1 MHSSFSMRWDGTK
14 CGKEETRINIPQKK
28 KKKKEEDTGGRGRG
42 WRYGTEE
49 SKSRPSGRA
58 FLFRAG
64 AEQSS
69 AVPSRLVSSAWSK
82 AVVVDEGAS
91 ARARTITIDTVDR
104 MGHRCARQRADPP
117 LPGPPACTVR
127 CYAVRCYCTVHPVF
141 RIGHTRAVLPTVAPG
156 ATRAKTGPPGPVTV
170 RCGASAV
177 QCSAVRAGPLLWRRC
192 RRARGFGAS
201 TPGAHNVLERQ
212 TASWWISFLLLL
224 RHRGAQLCSA
234 FCLSVCSFVYRYI
247 YM

>member
-69 AVPSRLVSSAWSK
+69 AVQMCISDRFKSIEVGHIFLLGDKYSKPLNVKFVDKENKNDTFVHMGCYGIGVSRLKMCIRDSS
-82 AVVVDEGAS
+82 
-91 ARARTITIDTVDR
+91 
-104 MGHRCARQRADPP
+104 M
-117 LPGPPACTVR
+117 
-127 CYAVRCYCTVHPVF
+127 
-141 RIGHTRAVLPTVAPG
+141 
-156 ATRAKTGPPGPVTV
+156 
-170 RCGASAV
+170 
-177 QCSAVRAGPLLWRRC
+177 
-192 RRARGFGAS
+192 
-201 TPGAHNVLERQ
+201 
-212 TASWWISFLLLL
+212 
-224 RHRGAQLCSA
+224 
-234 FCLSVCSFVYRYI
+234 
-247 YM
+247 